1 MRSVM
6 LPTLDPRAAQRAHC
20 RWADGRARVRGR
32 LTRASSVHQDAR
44 TRASWP
50 LRHLSN
56 AGKGAEPASWA
67 TNQMRAA
74 RLLSAGL
81 LSYFATFF
89 FALPFGGSRVF
100 ASSSDM
106 PLVSGTTRNT
116 NTNDSAAKK
125 AYMP

>member
-1 MRSVM
+1 MGALECR
-6 LPTLDPRAAQRAHC
+6 LPFCRTHEFAPAGHFDTVPMSAEVPNWPAASRATDRFRLCRAA
-20 RWADGRARVRGR
+20 G
-32 LTRASSVHQDAR
+32 
-44 TRASWP
+44 
-50 LRHLSN
+50 
-56 AGKGAEPASWA
+56 
-67 TNQMRAA
+67 
-74 RLLSAGL
+74 
-81 LSYFATFF
+81 YFAAFF